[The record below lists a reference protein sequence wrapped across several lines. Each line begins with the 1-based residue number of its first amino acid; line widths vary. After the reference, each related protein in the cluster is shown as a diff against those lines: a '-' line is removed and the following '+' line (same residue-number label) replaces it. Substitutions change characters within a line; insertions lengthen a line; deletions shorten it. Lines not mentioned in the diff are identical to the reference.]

1 MRIRR
6 ADDARSPTCSAK
18 ALAERQV
25 RQSFMNELLA
35 LWHRLTALFRRRRLE
50 RDLDDELAFH
60 LAMREADYR
69 HGGVPQV
76 DAQYAARRRFGNVAS
91 LKEQCRD
98 MWTFHP
104 LETLSQDVRFAL
116 RTLRKSPGFTV
127 VAVAALAI
135 GIGGNTAIFS
145 LIDAVRSRAL
155 PYKDPDALV
164 QLWGNVVRARVE
176 RRGNA
181 YPDFLDWRAQ
191 SKSFEDMAAF
201 ANQTLTLAGVE
212 DPERIPVEF
221 VSAPYFSLLGVS
233 PVRGRTFSAD
243 EDLVATPAYVVVLS
257 DGLWQRR
264 FGADPEI
271 VGRSV
276 TLNARTY
283 TIVGVMPPGFK
294 GLTDT
299 AELWV
304 PFAVYAP
311 PQAMANRGNRGF
323 GALARLKPGVTV
335 ASAQSELD
343 GISRQLERAYPDTNE
358 KRGVEV
364 SPLDVELFGALRPAL
379 LTLMAAVAFVLLIAC
394 ANVANLLIARSEARR
409 REIAVR
415 TAVGAGRGRLLR
427 QLITESC
434 VLTALG
440 AVAGLLLARGAVA
453 VLIAQS
459 PVTFPSF
466 VTPGLDI
473 RVAVFTIAVSLA
485 CGILVGLAPGLQA
498 RSVDLTSALK
508 ESARGSDGRRSQRLR
523 NVLVVAELSMAVVL
537 LVGAGL
543 MIRSVRNLMAL
554 DPGFDPTSVLTLR
567 VSVPR
572 ASAPVAAGAP
582 QAPAEPVV
590 RGRTLLER
598 IRAVPGVADVA
609 LSTDL
614 PLDGNASA
622 GTYAAEGMPPTTAQ
636 NVPRAYTHRISP
648 EFFRTLRIPI
658 VAGRTFTD
666 EELTTTS
673 AAVIVSERV
682 VKRFWPG
689 QDPIGKRIKFG
700 QLTSSAGAWLAIVG
714 VVGEVKY
721 RGLPENPTSDPD
733 IYLPFVERNSQYAL
747 AVRATVPPSSLVA
760 PLRAIVRGADPSIPI
775 YQVATMEAQIEAQTS
790 QSRFTMWLM
799 GVFAAVALSLSVVG
813 IYGVMSYLVSQ
824 RTREIGI
831 RLALG
836 AGGGDILRL
845 VVGNGA
851 RLIAGGILIGLM
863 ASFALQKLVS
873 SLLFGVTAA
882 DAASAIAVAV
892 LAAVALLA
900 CYLPALRATRVDPL
914 HALRYE

>member
-1 MRIRR
+1 M
-6 ADDARSPTCSAK
+6 
-18 ALAERQV
+18 
-25 RQSFMNELLA
+25 LL
-35 LWHRLTALFRRRRLE
+35 LSVWHRLTALFRRRRLE

-69 HGGVPQV
+69 DDGVPQT
-76 DAQYAARRRFGNVAS
+76 DAQHAARRRFGNVAS

-104 LETLSQDVRFAL
+104 LESLWQDVRYAV

-127 VAVAALAI
+127 VAVLALAI
-135 GIGGNTAIFS
+135 GIGANTAIFS
-145 LIDAVRSRAL
+145 LVDAVRARAL
-155 PYKDPDALV
+155 PYKDPDTLV
-164 QLWGNVVRARVE
+164 QLWGNVMRTRLE

-201 ANQTLTLAGVE
+201 DNHTLTLAGVE
-212 DPERIPVEF
+212 DSERIPVES
-221 VSAPYFSLLGVS
+221 VSAPYFSLLGVHAS
-233 PVRGRTFSAD
+233 RGRTFSAD
-243 EDLVATPAYVVVLS
+243 EDLVATPSYLVVLS

-264 FGADPEI
+264 FGADPKI
-271 VGRSV
+271 VGRSL
-276 TLNARTY
+276 TLNNHTY
-283 TIVGVMPPGFK
+283 SIVGVMPPGFK
-294 GLTDT
+294 GLSDS

-304 PFAVYAP
+304 PFAVWAP
-311 PQAMANRGNRGF
+311 PQTMANRGNRGF
-323 GALARLKPGVTV
+323 GALARLKAGVTV

-415 TAVGAGRGRLLR
+415 TALGAGRGRLLR
-427 QLITESC
+427 QLMTEGC
-434 VLTALG
+434 VLTAIG
-440 AVAGLLLARGAVA
+440 AAAGLLLARGAVA
-453 VLIAQS
+453 VLITAS

-466 VTPGLDI
+466 ITPGLDV
-473 RVAVFTIAVSLA
+473 RVAAFTIAVSLA
-485 CGILVGLAPGLQA
+485 CGIFVGLAPGLQA
-498 RSVDLTSALK
+498 RSVDLNSALK
-508 ESARGSDGRRSQRLR
+508 DTARGSEGRRAQRLR
-523 NVLVVAELSMAVVL
+523 SALVVAELSMAVVL

-543 MIRSVRNLMAL
+543 MIRSVRNLMTL
-554 DPGFDPTSVLTLR
+554 DPGFDPRSVLTLR
-567 VSVPR
+567 VSIPR
-572 ASAPVAAGAP
+572 AAAPVPAAPGVLQVP
-582 QAPAEPVV
+582 QEPVV
-590 RGRTLLER
+590 RGRALLER
-598 IRAVPGVADVA
+598 ISAVPGVVAVA
-609 LSTDL
+609 LGTDL
-614 PLDGNASA
+614 PLDGNAA
-622 GTYAAEGMPPTTAQ
+622 ATAYAAEGMAPTNAQ
-636 NVPRAYTHRISP
+636 NAPRAYNHRISP
-648 EFFRTLRIPI
+648 EFFTTLRIPI
-658 VAGRTFTD
+658 VAGRTFT
-666 EELTTTS
+666 EAELTPAS
-673 AAVIVSERV
+673 PAVVVSERV

-689 QDPIGKRIKFG
+689 QDPLGKRIKLG
-700 QLTSSAGAWLAIVG
+700 PLTSTNPWLSIVG

-721 RGLPENPTSDPD
+721 RGLPENPTADPD

-760 PLRAIVRGADPSIPI
+760 PLRAIVRSADPSIPV
-775 YQVATMEAQIEAQTS
+775 YQVATMEERIEEQTS

-799 GVFAAVALSLSVVG
+799 GVFAAVALSLSVIG
-813 IYGVMSYLVSQ
+813 IYGVMSYLVTQ

-836 AGGGDILRL
+836 AGGPDILRL

-851 RLIAGGILIGLM
+851 RLVGAGILIGVA
-863 ASFALQKLVS
+863 ASFALQRLVS

-882 DAASAIAVAV
+882 DAASGIAVAV

>member
-1 MRIRR
+1 VTLGLKPSRYV
-6 ADDARSPTCSAK
+6 TCAT
-18 ALAERQV
+18 
-25 RQSFMNELLA
+25 FMNHLLA
-35 LWHRLTALFRRRRLE
+35 IWHRLTALLRRKRLE

-69 HGGVPQV
+69 HDGIA
-76 DAQYAARRRFGNVAS
+76 DAEARQFARRRFGNVTS

-98 MWTFHP
+98 MWTFSP
-104 LETLSQDVRFAL
+104 FETLLQDVRYAL
-116 RTLRKSPGFTV
+116 RTLRKSPGFTI
-127 VAVAALAI
+127 VAVLALAV
-135 GIGGNTAIFS
+135 GIGANTAIFS
-145 LIDAVRSRAL
+145 LVDAVRARAL
-155 PYKDPDALV
+155 PYKEPARLV
-164 QLWGNVVRARVE
+164 ALWGNVLRTRVE
-176 RRGNA
+176 RRGNS

-201 ANQTLTLAGVE
+201 DNQTLTFAGID
-212 DPERIPVEF
+212 DPERILVEF
-221 VSAPYFSLLGVS
+221 VSAPYFSLLGVT
-233 PVRGRTFSAD
+233 PVRGRTFSAE

-257 DGLWQRR
+257 DGFWKRR
-264 FGADPEI
+264 FGADPRI
-271 VGRSV
+271 VGRTV
-276 TLNARTY
+276 TLNTRTY
-283 TIVGVMPPGFK
+283 TIVGVMPPRFK

-311 PQAMANRGNRGF
+311 PQTMATRSTRGF

-335 ASAQSELD
+335 AGAQSELD

-358 KRGVEV
+358 KRAVEV

-415 TAVGAGRGRLLR
+415 TALGAGRGRLLR
-427 QLITESC
+427 QLMTESC

-440 AVAGLLLARGAVA
+440 ATAGLLLARGAVA
-453 VLIAQS
+453 VLITQS

-466 VTPGLDI
+466 VTPALDI
-473 RVAVFTIAVSLA
+473 RVAAFTIAVSLA
-485 CGILVGLAPGLQA
+485 CGMLVGLAPGLQA
-498 RSVDLTSALK
+498 RSVDLNSALK
-508 ESARGSDGRRSQRLR
+508 DTARGSDGHRSQRVR
-523 NVLVVAELSMAVVL
+523 NALVVAELSLAVVL

-567 VSVPR
+567 VSIPR
-572 ASAPVAAGAP
+572 ASAPAAPVPPGALP
-582 QAPAEPVV
+582 APSEPVI
-590 RGRTLLER
+590 RSRALLER
-598 IRAVPGVADVA
+598 VRAVPGVGEAA
-609 LSTDL
+609 LGTDL
-614 PLDGNASA
+614 PLDGNAAA
-622 GTYAAEGMPPTTAQ
+622 GTYAAEGMPPTNAQ

-648 EFFRTLRIPI
+648 EFFSTLRIPI

-666 EELTTTS
+666 ADIAPTS
-673 AAVIVSERV
+673 SAVVVSDRV

-700 QLTSSAGAWLAIVG
+700 QLTSASPWFTIVG
-714 VVGEVKY
+714 VAGEVKY
-721 RGLPENPTSDPD
+721 RGLPDNPTSDPD
-733 IYLPFVERNSQYAL
+733 VYLPFVERNSQYAL

-760 PLRAIVRGADPSIPI
+760 PLRGIIRGADPSIPI
-775 YQVATMEAQIEAQTS
+775 YQVATMEERIEEQTS
-790 QSRFTMWLM
+790 QSRFMMWLM
-799 GVFAAVALSLSVVG
+799 GVFAAVALSLSVIG
-813 IYGVMSYLVSQ
+813 IYGVMSYLVTQ

-836 AGGGDILRL
+836 AGGRDILRL

-851 RLIAGGILIGLM
+851 RLIAAGILIGLA
-863 ASFALQKLVS
+863 ASFALRRLVS

-882 DAASAIAVAV
+882 DAASGIAVAV
-892 LAAVALLA
+892 LAAVALVA

-914 HALRYE
+914 NALRYE